1 MLSQSFLR
9 SSPASMM
16 WVEIMKLCDNIEY
29 IYLPTI
35 MEGAVPRYTYK
46 LEKGI
51 TADRHGMIIIRNE
64 GILDI
69 LNK

>member
-1 MLSQSFLR
+1 MADTVQRQELNMVLIVRNDKTTVWQNS
-9 SSPASMM
+9 
-16 WVEIMKLCDNIEY
+16 
-29 IYLPTI
+29 
-35 MEGAVPRYTYK
+35 TYK